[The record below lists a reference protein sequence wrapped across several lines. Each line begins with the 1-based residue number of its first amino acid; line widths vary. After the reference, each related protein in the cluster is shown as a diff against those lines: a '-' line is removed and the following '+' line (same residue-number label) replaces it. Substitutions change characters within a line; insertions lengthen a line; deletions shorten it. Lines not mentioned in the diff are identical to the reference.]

1 MSELTTK
8 TKIAA
13 LSDIHGNLP
22 LVEPCDLLLIA
33 GDISPLRIQNRYE
46 LMIDWMNE
54 EFYPWVKSLPC
65 KHVVMVA
72 GNHDFY
78 FRHEGIEG
86 IQEDIINNDLGDK
99 FVYLENSMFECN
111 CVKIY
116 GTPNCVGPLGWPFC
130 DTKETYEKYEL
141 IEPCN
146 ILLTHQ
152 PPRFGKVGCSYP
164 YQYGERDF
172 GSDHLLNKVFEHK
185 IDYVVCGH
193 IHTGIHD
200 GVRCPLGDKTSILY
214 NVSLLNENYE
224 LVYPVTY
231 FEI

>member
-1 MSELTTK
+1 MNKL
-8 TKIAA
+8 KIGA

-22 LVEPCDLLLIA
+22 LVEPCDLLLVA

-78 FRHEGIEG
+78 FLYEGLEGIK
-86 IQEDIINNDLGDK
+86 EDIINNELGDK
-99 FVYLENSMFECN
+99 LVYLENSSFEYEGL
-111 CVKIY
+111 KIY

-172 GSDHLLNKVFEHK
+172 GSDHLLNKVFEYK

-200 GVRCPLGDKTSILY
+200 GVRCPLCDKTSILY